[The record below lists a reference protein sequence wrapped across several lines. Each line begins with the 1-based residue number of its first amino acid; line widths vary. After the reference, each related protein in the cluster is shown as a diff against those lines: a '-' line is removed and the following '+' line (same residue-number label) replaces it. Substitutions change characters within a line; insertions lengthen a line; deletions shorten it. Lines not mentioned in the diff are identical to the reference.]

1 MYKYNMIYI
10 NYRLIFGRSSMD
22 INYQIIDSITAS
34 IYWKDTK
41 GVYIGCNKYMVAM
54 AGLDNRKQIIG
65 KTDFDLPWKDQAE
78 KISRVDKLVIS
89 NNKTYKLEESPKI
102 HQGVAKTFLSSKT
115 PLINDE
121 GKIIGIIGVSIDIT
135 EKKDIEH
142 ILELTQQHLEK
153 TLTVKER
160 FLKNLNHETRNPL
173 SAFVSTAEVLAERW
187 EAFDD
192 QQKHKSII
200 TIANSARRLSNFVNN
215 TFDLANF
222 VNDEVELKLERNN
235 INDLIEESV
244 KSFNNKATYDNNAH
258 IEVKS
263 AKNYFLIFDLEK
275 IKQVIDN
282 LLSNALKWTQ
292 PSEVISIE
300 IWQNSA
306 FNSNSPGLHCKIV
319 NKGIGIAEDELEFI
333 FEPFTES
340 SNTASQACGTGLG
353 LTLCREIIKAHG
365 GKIWAESKKSKNN
378 ISEVSFHFIIPTNL
392 VETG

>member
-1 MYKYNMIYI
+1 
-10 NYRLIFGRSSMD
+10 MD
-22 INYQIIDSITAS
+22 INYQIIDSILAS
-34 IYWKDTK
+34 ICWKDLN
-41 GVYIGCNKYMVAM
+41 GNYLGCNKYMTQI
-54 AGLDNRKQIIG
+54 AGFNNRDEIIG
-65 KTDFDLPWKDQAE
+65 KTDSDLPWKNQAA
-78 KISRVDKLVIS
+78 KISAIDKLVIT
-89 NNKTYKLEESPKI
+89 NNKTYKLEEHPEVHGGI
-102 HQGVAKTFLSSKT
+102 ARTFLSSKK
-115 PLINDE
+115 PLLDDN

-135 EKKDIEH
+135 EKENLEH
-142 ILELTQQHLEK
+142 TLELTEQHLEK
-153 TLTVKER
+153 TLTIKER

-222 VNDEVELKLERNN
+222 INNEVELKLEKNN

-244 KSFNNKATYDNNAH
+244 KSFNNKATYDNNAR
-258 IEVKS
+258 IEIKS
-263 AKNYFLIFDLEK
+263 AKKYFLIFDLEK
-275 IKQVIDN
+275 IRQVIDN

-300 IWQNSA
+300 IWQNCA

-319 NKGIGIAEDELEFI
+319 NKGIGIPEDELEFI

-378 ISEVSFHFIIPTNL
+378 ISEVSFHFVIPTSLEENKHI
-392 VETG
+392 